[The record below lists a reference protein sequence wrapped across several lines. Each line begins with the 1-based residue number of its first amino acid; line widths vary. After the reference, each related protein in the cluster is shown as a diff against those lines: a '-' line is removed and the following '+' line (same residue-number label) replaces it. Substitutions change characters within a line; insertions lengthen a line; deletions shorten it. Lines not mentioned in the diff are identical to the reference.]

1 MNTPT
6 NEAQKALIILRY
18 QEALNALAKVV
29 DLVDEDTTENLGSSE
44 WFCNGYPFGQD
55 LDTVVYK
62 FANYINTLKGN

>member
-6 NEAQKALIILRY
+6 NDTRAQIVRQY

-29 DLVDEDTTENLGSSE
+29 DLVDEVTTENLGSSE
-44 WFCNGYPFGQD
+44 WFCNGYPFGQG
-55 LDTVVYK
+55 LETVVYQ